1 MARIYVTE
9 TMGEAEVRVALVS
22 ARGIADLWVC
32 RVSSWGLAVGDE
44 RWFFTP
50 DRQSATKRVFF
61 TSQGMA
67 QITVCFVAT
76 LGEAGWRDPARARPG
91 LFSR

>member
-1 MARIYVTE
+1 MARIYVTD
-9 TMGEAEVRVALVS
+9 TMGEAQVRVAIVDT
-22 ARGIADLWVC
+22 RGSADLWVC

-44 RWFFTP
+44 RWFVTS

-67 QITVCFVAT
+67 QVKICFVPT